1 MKVNVAHE
9 RRVPMEPP
17 IALERPVKKEL
28 EKGDYL
34 TYKLRNDPAD
44 PQSPGYELTIPYFRD
59 GTPEQFL
66 RFKKNLNKVFN
77 GQNVTDGPGMFT
89 IGRRLMDGDALSHF
103 ENFVTAEA
111 LTQTVNNFNK
121 AMEAVGRHVF
131 PAQAAKLQ
139 KRYLRRF
146 VRKPIGMTSRMF
158 VARVQEL
165 NNYLPFFP
173 EQVPGEPIQKLDDD
187 EIIDLMEFGVPRSW
201 QKKMEEHSFDSTNT
215 TIGEFLAFCERM
227 ERIEQMDTAKSGGGG
242 RPDQG
247 GGRAGKTD
255 VGRKRKADVA
265 DHKSHHKGGDK
276 NYYCLYHGENGTHS
290 TDNCYLMKKEV
301 RLMKDRPMSMDV
313 PRKKEYA
320 KKQDLNAFTKTKS
333 NGQRESKKSRKDP
346 KAEHIEELKNFEE
359 LSLSDVSTADVAFKA
374 ESESDD
380 DDSTN

>member
-1 MKVNVAHE
+1 MTHE

-44 PQSPGYELTIPYFRD
+44 AQSPGYDLTIPYFRD

-66 RFKKNLNKVFN
+66 RFRKNLQKVFA
-77 GQNVTDGPGMFT
+77 GQNVTDGPNMFT

-103 ENFVTAEA
+103 ENFVTAEG
-111 LTQTVNNFNK
+111 LTQTVNNFNR
-121 AMEAVGRHVF
+121 AMEAVGKHVF

-146 VRKPIGMTSRMF
+146 VRKPMGMTSRMF
-158 VARVQEL
+158 VARVQDEL
-165 NNYLPFFP
+165 NNYLPHFP
-173 EQVPGEPIQKLDDD
+173 SQVPGEPIQKLDDD

-201 QKKMEEHSFDSTNT
+201 QKKMEEHNFDSTNT

-227 ERIEQMDTAKSGGGG
+227 ERIETMDNAKSGGGG

-247 GGRAGKTD
+247 GGRAGKTND
-255 VGRKRKADVA
+255 LNRKRKADVA
-265 DHKSHHKGGDK
+265 TRKFKGDK
-276 NYYCLYHGENGTHS
+276 TYHCLYHGENNTHS
-290 TDNCYLMKKEV
+290 TDECYLVKKEV
-301 RLMKDRPMSMDV
+301 RLMKDRPSTTDV
-313 PRKKEYA
+313 PRKKDYA
-320 KKQDLNAFTKTKS
+320 KKQELNAFNKTSKS
-333 NGQRESKKSRKDP
+333 SGQRAAKRARPDP

-359 LSLSDVSTADVAFKA
+359 MSLSDESPGEVAIKT
-374 ESESDD
+374 EYESDD
-380 DDSTN
+380 TTSTF

>member
-1 MKVNVAHE
+1 MKVIVAHE

-34 TYKLRNDPAD
+34 TYKLRNDPSD
-44 PQSPGYELTIPYFRD
+44 PQSPGYDLTIPYFRD

-66 RFKKNLNKVFN
+66 RFRKNLQKVFA
-77 GQNVTDGPGMFT
+77 GQNVTDGPNMFT

-111 LTQTVNNFNK
+111 LTQTVNNFNR
-121 AMEAVGRHVF
+121 AMEAVGKHVF

-146 VRKPIGMTSRMF
+146 VRKPMGMTSRMF

-165 NNYLPFFP
+165 NNYLPHFP
-173 EQVPGEPIQKLDDD
+173 SQVPGEPIQKLDDD

-201 QKKMEEHSFDSTNT
+201 QKKMEEHNFDSTNT

-227 ERIEQMDTAKSGGGG
+227 ERIEQMDTAKSGGG

-247 GGRAGKTD
+247 GGRAGKAND
-255 VGRKRKADVA
+255 SNRKRKADVA
-265 DHKSHHKGGDK
+265 ALKSNKGEK
-276 NYYCLYHGENGTHS
+276 NSFCLYHGENNTHS
-290 TDNCYLMKKEV
+290 TDQCYLVKKEV
-301 RLMKDRPMSMDV
+301 RLMKDRPNNMDV

-320 KKQDLNAFTKTKS
+320 KKQELNAFGKTKS
-333 NGQRESKKSRKDP
+333 SGQRGAKKARADP

-359 LSLSDVSTADVAFKA
+359 LSLSDESGEAADKTDY
-374 ESESDD
+374 ESENSE
-380 DDSTN
+380 

>member
-1 MKVNVAHE
+1 MKVIVAHE

-66 RFKKNLNKVFN
+66 RFRKNLNKVFA

-111 LTQTVNNFNK
+111 LTQTVNNFTR
-121 AMEAVGRHVF
+121 AMEAVGKHVF

-146 VRKPIGMTSRMF
+146 VRKPIGMSSRMF

-173 EQVPGEPIQKLDDD
+173 SQVPGEPISRLDDD

-201 QKKMEEHSFDSTNT
+201 QKKMEEHNFDSTNT

-227 ERIEQMDTAKSGGGG
+227 ERIEQMDNAKSGGGG

-247 GGRAGKTD
+247 GGRAGKSD
-255 VGRKRKADVA
+255 VNRKRKADVA
-265 DHKSHHKGGDK
+265 AHKSKGDK
-276 NYYCLYHGENGTHS
+276 NLFCLYHGENNTHS
-290 TDNCYLMKKEV
+290 TDECYLVKKEV
-301 RLMKDRPMSMDV
+301 RLMKDRPSNMDV
-313 PRKKEYA
+313 PRKKEYSN
-320 KKQDLNAFTKTKS
+320 KKQELNAYGKTKS
-333 NGQRESKKSRKDP
+333 SGQRGAKKARTDS
-346 KAEHIEELKNFEE
+346 KAEHVEELKNFEE
-359 LSLSDVSTADVAFKA
+359 LSLSDESGEVATKTD
-374 ESESDD
+374 SESDD
-380 DDSTN
+380 SE